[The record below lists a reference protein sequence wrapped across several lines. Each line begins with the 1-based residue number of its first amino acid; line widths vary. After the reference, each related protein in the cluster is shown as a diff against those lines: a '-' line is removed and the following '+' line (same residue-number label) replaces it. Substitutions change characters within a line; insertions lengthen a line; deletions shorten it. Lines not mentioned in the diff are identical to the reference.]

1 MTQKIQQNLEAYLAA
16 CQLGITMASLGL
28 GWVGEPTMAAL
39 LEPILHSIGL
49 SEHMIHTVAF
59 ITGFLIFSSLHI
71 ILGEQ
76 VPKTFAI
83 RKPEPMS
90 LLVAYPLRWLFIAVY
105 PLNWLLN
112 RASGWILKQ
121 FGVKEATHADIFTG
135 AEIKGLVE
143 TSREHGEI
151 EHSQAS
157 MLNNLFEFD
166 HRQVGR
172 VMIPTS
178 SMNVLDISA
187 AAEDNLK
194 IIRESGHSRFP
205 VIDSNN
211 NDSIKG
217 LLLTKDIYSAL
228 MDGEQEPW
236 KDLTKYCREPLVIPE
251 TQRVAHLFDLMRNR
265 RAHMAFVVDEYGE
278 FNGIITL
285 EDLLEEIVGEIHDE
299 TDTVNNDIDIQ
310 SLGDNQWEADG
321 LISITDLERASGY
334 RAEDTLDANTL
345 SGLFLHHLQRMPE
358 VDDTIQDQGFEF
370 RALTITDRRVGRVTI
385 EKLPEPSNVEENNS
399 SLSEKA

>member
-1 MTQKIQQNLEAYLAA
+1 
-16 CQLGITMASLGL
+16 
-28 GWVGEPTMAAL
+28 
-39 LEPILHSIGL
+39 
-49 SEHMIHTVAF
+49 
-59 ITGFLIFSSLHI
+59 
-71 ILGEQ
+71 
-76 VPKTFAI
+76 
-83 RKPEPMS
+83 
-90 LLVAYPLRWLFIAVY
+90 
-105 PLNWLLN
+105 
-112 RASGWILKQ
+112 
-121 FGVKEATHADIFTG
+121 
-135 AEIKGLVE
+135 
-143 TSREHGEI
+143 
-151 EHSQAS
+151 
-157 MLNNLFEFD
+157 
-166 HRQVGR
+166 
-172 VMIPTS
+172 
-178 SMNVLDISA
+178 
-187 AAEDNLK
+187 
-194 IIRESGHSRFP
+194 
-205 VIDSNN
+205 
-211 NDSIKG
+211 
-217 LLLTKDIYSAL
+217 